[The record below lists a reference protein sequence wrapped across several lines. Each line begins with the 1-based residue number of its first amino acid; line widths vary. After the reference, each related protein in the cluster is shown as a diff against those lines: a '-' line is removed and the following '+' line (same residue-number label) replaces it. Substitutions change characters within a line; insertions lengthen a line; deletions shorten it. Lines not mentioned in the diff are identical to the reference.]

1 MLMKLYRVNQHFYVE
16 RWQEW
21 MRKPLTGYAKRS
33 VVTDDKDGRKKRDLK
48 KVAEPCYV
56 QSTTDSSAL
65 FLAGLLDEFSQAAN
79 EQGYEIE
86 IVDGRNPNPNNI
98 VPDMDLTDVSF
109 RHKQKSVLEKIVN
122 SDKGIIE
129 CSVGYGKSFLL
140 SQLCRMYTTAK
151 IVICTASK
159 VVVEQT
165 YKSLAASLGANQ
177 VGLLRGGTPSSEDD
191 KRVVVATCRSLN
203 RADIEHCDFLFF
215 DEVHNVGF
223 NDVFRQLV
231 ERCGGCRMF
240 GFTASLTRGD
250 GALTAIKA
258 LFGKVLEKVSYQ
270 EAADHAMV
278 TPIKAFMP
286 KFETQKFNRITGIQH
301 VDERINYWQNAD
313 RNRFF
318 AKASLDVPDNEQ
330 LVITVKTLEHAIFL
344 KHHQPE
350 LAHFEIIHSGS
361 VSGGTKNYAAFTP
374 ENVPTD
380 PVAIQDKH
388 TKEKFV
394 AVIDTQNVGMFL
406 LASSKN
412 VINDPQN
419 DPKNV
424 KRITFVQAMIE
435 YEYPNGEPFAHVE
448 VRPDM
453 VGGVDTSIYKM
464 TAKQVAEKVAKLTS
478 GELKRVIAT
487 TSIKEGGNFHHI
499 SYIFRADGSTSG
511 VINTQFPGR
520 ASRLAENK
528 PVSILLDPFDVSN
541 DWVKFRSQQRY
552 KWYKQHGW
560 IE

>member
-33 VVTDDKDGRKKRDLK
+33 VVTEDKDGKRKRDLK

-65 FLAGLLDEFSQAAN
+65 FLAGLLDEFRQAAS
-79 EQGYEIE
+79 EQGYDIE
-86 IVDGRNPNPNNI
+86 VVDGRDPNPNNI
-98 VPDMDLTDVSF
+98 VPNMELTDVSF

-140 SQLCRMYTTAK
+140 SQLCRMYGTAK

-191 KRVVVATCRSLN
+191 KRVVVATCRSLS
-203 RADIEHCDFLFF
+203 RADLENCDFLFF
-215 DEVHNVGF
+215 DEVHNCGF

-286 KFETQKFNRITGIQH
+286 KFETKKFNRITGVQH

-318 AKASLDVPDNEQ
+318 AKASLDVPENEQ

-350 LAHFEIIHSGS
+350 LANFEIIHSGS
-361 VSGGTKNYAAFTP
+361 VSGGTKNYVAFTP
-374 ENVPTD
+374 ENVPTE
-380 PVAIQDKH
+380 PVAIQDQTH
-388 TKEKFV
+388 
-394 AVIDTQNVGMFL
+394 
-406 LASSKN
+406 
-412 VINDPQN
+412 
-419 DPKNV
+419 
-424 KRITFVQAMIE
+424 
-435 YEYPNGEPFAHVE
+435 
-448 VRPDM
+448 
-453 VGGVDTSIYKM
+453 
-464 TAKQVAEKVAKLTS
+464 
-478 GELKRVIAT
+478 
-487 TSIKEGGNFHHI
+487 
-499 SYIFRADGSTSG
+499 
-511 VINTQFPGR
+511 
-520 ASRLAENK
+520 
-528 PVSILLDPFDVSN
+528 
-541 DWVKFRSQQRY
+541 
-552 KWYKQHGW
+552 
-560 IE
+560 